1 MLRVLHTSDLHLGH
15 QLHGISRAYEHRVYL
30 DWLVDQL
37 VTLEIDALL
46 VTGDIF
52 DTANPPTQAQ
62 ALWYG
67 FLGQARRNCPNL
79 DIVVIGGNHDSAQRL
94 DAPKALLH
102 ELDITVIGGVP
113 TRKGQIDIDAM
124 VIPLRD
130 RNRKIAAWVA
140 AVPFI
145 RVSDLPKA
153 PAGVQDPVAYGVH
166 ELYSAVL
173 RVARA
178 NRRPRQALLATGH
191 FTLTGSKLSDTT
203 ERPVLNGSGISSETF
218 TSDLAYV
225 ALGHLHF
232 AQRVPGPTYLR
243 YAGSP
248 IPLSITERDYDHQV
262 VVVEIEGE
270 NVRRV
275 RAIPTPR
282 TVRLERIGPAPL
294 DAVVAALQAYPDRG
308 DARPTGGEAIPDDTP
323 AAVMTLPCSTTR
335 SPVGSA
341 PNSRSVSQLQPVRRG
356 ASCLRAPRPR
366 RAAASRCRPTSSTWS
381 SRGRRASSRAT
392 LGPRSAL
399 ARAHAARHDEDV
411 GARHLVQRRLGRGS
425 SMPLSVRTGPASGAT
440 KCTPRA
446 GQARQHLVG
455 PDRVEGGEVV
465 EDDDG
470 DVHGDAPWSGLA
482 AEAAAV
488 RRTAPTRSRRWNARR
503 IVSTVPKPHRRA
515 TAVDRRRRP
524 RAAPARARRAAPST

>member
-1 MLRVLHTSDLHLGH
+1 VLRVLHTSDLHLGH

-37 VTLEIDALL
+37 VTLEVDALL

-113 TRKGQIDIDAM
+113 QRKGKIDIEAM

-153 PAGVQDPVAYGVH
+153 PPGIEDPIAHGVQ
-166 ELYSAVL
+166 EIYSSVL

-203 ERPVLNGSGISSETF
+203 ERPVLNGAGIPSEAF
-218 TSDLAYV
+218 SSDLAYV

-262 VVVEIEGE
+262 VVIEIEGE

-294 DAVVAALQAYPDRG
+294 DAVIAALEAYPERG
-308 DARPTGGEAIPDDTP
+308 DSRPSAGEASDALLPIVQV
-323 AAVMTLPCSTTR
+323 AVVL
-335 SPVGSA
+335 
-341 PNSRSVSQLQPVRRG
+341 
-356 ASCLRAPRPR
+356 
-366 RAAASRCRPTSSTWS
+366 
-381 SRGRRASSRAT
+381 
-392 LGPRSAL
+392 
-399 ARAHAARHDEDV
+399 
-411 GARHLVQRRLGRGS
+411 
-425 SMPLSVRTGPASGAT
+425 
-440 KCTPRA
+440 
-446 GQARQHLVG
+446 
-455 PDRVEGGEVV
+455 
-465 EDDDG
+465 
-470 DVHGDAPWSGLA
+470 DAPVPDLRGQI
-482 AEAAAV
+482 EAAAAGKALRLARISIERTAGTGAALAEAYVGGESLVDITPEEVFV
-488 RRTAPTRSRRWNARR
+488 RRYARDHEGPPPAKLLETFRELVDGVVTGAFDLDEESADGPSEHTPSAPELE
-503 IVSTVPKPHRRA
+503 PHLSA
-515 TAVDRRRRP
+515 Q
-524 RAAPARARRAAPST
+524 

>member
-1 MLRVLHTSDLHLGH
+1 VLRVLHTSDLHLGH

-46 VTGDIF
+46 VTGDVF
-52 DTANPPTQAQ
+52 DTANPATQAQ

-113 TRKGQIDIDAM
+113 MRKGQIDVDAM

-140 AVPFI
+140 AVPYI
-145 RVSDLPKA
+145 RMSDLPKP
-153 PAGVQDPVAYGVH
+153 PAGVQDPVAHGVH

-191 FTLTGSKLSDTT
+191 FTLAGSKLSDTT
-203 ERPVLNGSGISSETF
+203 ERPVLNGAGISSETF

-275 RAIPTPR
+275 RSVPTPR

-294 DAVVAALQAYPDRG
+294 EAVIAALQAYPERG
-308 DARPTGGEAIPDDTP
+308 DPRPSGGEANDALLPIVQVAVTLDAPVPD
-323 AAVMTLPCSTTR
+323 L
-335 SPVGSA
+335 
-341 PNSRSVSQLQPVRRG
+341 
-356 ASCLRAPRPR
+356 
-366 RAAASRCRPTSSTWS
+366 
-381 SRGRRASSRAT
+381 RGRI
-392 LGPRSAL
+392 
-399 ARAHAARHDEDV
+399 
-411 GARHLVQRRLGRGS
+411 
-425 SMPLSVRTGPASGAT
+425 
-440 KCTPRA
+440 
-446 GQARQHLVG
+446 
-455 PDRVEGGEVV
+455 
-465 EDDDG
+465 
-470 DVHGDAPWSGLA
+470 
-482 AEAAAV
+482 EAAAV
-488 RRTAPTRSRRWNARR
+488 GKALRLARISIERTAGTGAALAEVYVGGESLVDITPEDVFVRRYARDHEGPPPAKLLETFR
-503 IVSTVPKPHRRA
+503 ELVDGVVTGAFDLDEESTEA
-515 TAVDRRRRP
+515 TAEH
-524 RAAPARARRAAPST
+524 APTAPDLALGAQ

>member
-1 MLRVLHTSDLHLGH
+1 VLRVLHTSDLHLGH

-46 VTGDIF
+46 VTGDVF
-52 DTANPPTQAQ
+52 DTANPSTQAQ

-113 TRKGQIDIDAM
+113 MRKGQIDVEAM

-130 RNRKIAAWVA
+130 KNRKIAAWVA
-140 AVPFI
+140 AVPYI
-145 RVSDLPKA
+145 RVSDLKKA
-153 PAGVQDPVAYGVH
+153 PAGVQDPVAYGVN
-166 ELYSAVL
+166 ELYTSVL

-178 NRRPRQALLATGH
+178 NRRQRQALLATGH
-191 FTLTGSKLSDTT
+191 FTLEGSKLSDPT
-203 ERPVLNGSGISSETF
+203 ERPVLNGTGISSETF
-218 TSDLAYV
+218 SSDLAYV

-262 VVVEIEGE
+262 VVVEIDGE

-275 RAIPTPR
+275 RAVPTPR

-294 DAVVAALQAYPDRG
+294 DAVVAALQAYPERG
-308 DARPTGGEAIPDDTP
+308 DPRPSGGEANDALLPIVQVAVTLDTP
-323 AAVMTLPCSTTR
+323 VPDL
-335 SPVGSA
+335 
-341 PNSRSVSQLQPVRRG
+341 
-356 ASCLRAPRPR
+356 
-366 RAAASRCRPTSSTWS
+366 
-381 SRGRRASSRAT
+381 RGRI
-392 LGPRSAL
+392 
-399 ARAHAARHDEDV
+399 
-411 GARHLVQRRLGRGS
+411 
-425 SMPLSVRTGPASGAT
+425 
-440 KCTPRA
+440 
-446 GQARQHLVG
+446 
-455 PDRVEGGEVV
+455 
-465 EDDDG
+465 
-470 DVHGDAPWSGLA
+470 
-482 AEAAAV
+482 EAAAAGKALRLARITIERIAGTGAALAETYV
-488 RRTAPTRSRRWNARR
+488 GGESLVDITPEDVFARR
-503 IVSTVPKPHRRA
+503 YARDHEGPPSAKLLETFRELVDGVVTGTFDLDEESPEP
-515 TAVDRRRRP
+515 TAEHTP
-524 RAAPARARRAAPST
+524 PARDLGLGAQ